1 MTDDALEDPPAEGAR
16 NSRMSGVEPSEE
28 LGRGVFS
35 SRTARRSRRSVPH
48 TVFRERLGNAISVDR
63 LSVAPHTDALDHA
76 RNIAT
81 QRAQRFYGWAVV
93 TAERAASSGRR
104 VLATPQAN
112 NPFHADIELPD
123 PAQDEREDQIRHA
136 RELADASQWRPV
148 P

>member
-1 MTDDALEDPPAEGAR
+1 
-16 NSRMSGVEPSEE
+16 MSGVEPSEE

-35 SRTARRSRRSVPH
+35 SRIARRSLRSVPH
-48 TVFRERLGNAISVDR
+48 TVFRERLGNVDISVDR
-63 LSVAPHTDALDHA
+63 LSVAPCTDALKHA

-104 VLATPQAN
+104 VVATPQAD
-112 NPFHADIELPD
+112 NPFHADIKLPD
-123 PAQDEREDQIRHA
+123 PAQDKREDQIRHA
-136 RELADASQWRPV
+136 RELADASQWRAV